1 MLFSLSCQRSLSCS
15 LSYTTLNLTT
25 YNFKHFIKLQESSKM
40 LKNGNAA
47 TKDQSQRKCWSHFML
62 YKETSNKLVSI
73 ERLIIEQKASCNL
86 LTSLQNLLVS
96 SDPLGRGVLLS
107 SVILSS
113 PSRPCEPI
121 TLSPLH
127 PNQWSNSGPGPKYQ
141 ITSI

>member
-1 MLFSLSCQRSLSCS
+1 
-15 LSYTTLNLTT
+15 
-25 YNFKHFIKLQESSKM
+25 M
-40 LKNGNAA
+40 LKNANAA
-47 TKDQSQRKCWSHFML
+47 TKDKSQRKCRSHFML

-113 PSRPCEPI
+113 PTRP
-121 TLSPLH
+121 
-127 PNQWSNSGPGPKYQ
+127 
-141 ITSI
+141 

>member
-1 MLFSLSCQRSLSCS
+1 
-15 LSYTTLNLTT
+15 
-25 YNFKHFIKLQESSKM
+25 
-40 LKNGNAA
+40 
-47 TKDQSQRKCWSHFML
+47 ML

-107 SVILSS
+107 SLILSS
-113 PSRPCEPI
+113 PTRPCDPI

-141 ITSI
+141 ITSIRFTNIFFMSSERYILEFLGWQESNKMVRFVLRFIADTLDSWTYLVGSYIP